1 MGARSDL
8 QLASGEVFTVPEG
21 VRHLPGEELDRLE
34 QAFAVWRDKAAA
46 SSWLPARRR
55 LHLIFLLLRHT
66 GARLG
71 EVLAL
76 DEARDIAAQAG
87 MVRLGRGKSR
97 REVPVPD
104 KLARELRLLLQDPAM
119 AGGKG
124 KDKGGW
130 FQVDQGYLR
139 RIFYARAK
147 ECGLPPELATPRV
160 LRNSRAVELLRSGVP
175 LAVVRQ
181 VLGQSSTDL
190 TSVYQHYSQGAATSL
205 VRRLALSDLPSRTS
219 ARNTF
224 VGQVVGTRAD
234 GVMAEVMVE
243 TQNGAAVCSI
253 ITQESLYNLGLE
265 PGTPVAATVKA
276 PLVNVFPQGH
286 VAGSGR
292 NRFPA
297 RVTSIRSNGIVT
309 EINGENGRGVRLCAL
324 ISGRTAEDL
333 GLAEGDRVE
342 FRFKAMSVVL
352 NTV

>member
-1 MGARSDL
+1 MGARNDL

-21 VRHLPGEELDRLE
+21 VRHLTGEEMDRLE
-34 QAFAVWRDKAAA
+34 HAFTDWRDKAAT

-76 DEARDIAAQAG
+76 DADRDIDVQAG
-87 MVRLGRGKSR
+87 VVRLGRGKSR
-97 REVPVPD
+97 REVPVPE

-119 AGGKG
+119 AAGGDG
-124 KDKGGW
+124 KEGW

-139 RIFYARAK
+139 RVFYARAK
-147 ECGLPPELATPRV
+147 ECGLPSELATPRV

-224 VGQVVGTRAD
+224 VGQVVATRAD

-243 TQNGAAVCSI
+243 TQNGGAICSI

-286 VAGSGR
+286 GPGSGR

-297 RVTSIRSNGIVT
+297 RVTSVRSNGIVT
-309 EINGENGRGVRLCAL
+309 EVNGENGQGARLCAL

-333 GLAEGDRVE
+333 NLAEGDRVE